1 MSRPEEEK
9 EERKPAAEPEQENA
23 PTEDEGPDAAE
34 LDQDPA
40 YNPNVPVGPETATV
54 SGCVEVEE
62 GTVDAYPP
70 LMPLKLGSF
79 GL

>member
-23 PTEDEGPDAAE
+23 PTEDDGPDAAE

-40 YNPNVPVGPETATV
+40 YNPKDPNFKGIK
-54 SGCVEVEE
+54 G
-62 GTVDAYPP
+62 G
-70 LMPLKLGSF
+70 
-79 GL
+79 